1 MSTGI
6 EMSATAAVADVVRRV
21 LDARSIAQL
30 VNSHDDLREAGLTSL
45 DMVSLVL
52 SVEAEF
58 GIKVPEREITPA
70 NFRSIATIETLV
82 ARLRR

>member
-1 MSTGI
+1 
-6 EMSATAAVADVVRRV
+6 MSATAAVADVVRRV

>member
-1 MSTGI
+1 MSVGI
-6 EMSATAAVADVVRRV
+6 EASSHVTVAGVVRRI
-21 LDARSIAQL
+21 LDARSIAAPVQP
-30 VNSHDDLREAGLTSL
+30 NDDLREAGLTSL

-52 SVEAEF
+52 SVESEF

-82 ARLRR
+82 ARLLR